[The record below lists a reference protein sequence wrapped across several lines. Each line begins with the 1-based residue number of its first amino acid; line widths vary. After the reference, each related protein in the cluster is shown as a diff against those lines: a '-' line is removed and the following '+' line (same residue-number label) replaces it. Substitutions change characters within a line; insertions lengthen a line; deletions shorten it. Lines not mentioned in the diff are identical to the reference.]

1 MDEFGSA
8 TIIAADE
15 THNDPA
21 TIEHKTASVSCLQD
35 SGGYLM
41 PNSSANDELTESNS
55 THQTKACQSISTG
68 DLISW
73 SFQIARGMGYLSSK
87 KVLP

>member
-21 TIEHKTASVSCLQD
+21 TIEHKTA